1 MVPVACLSVSHKI
14 LIAMKITILYYNTK
28 QKQNYDINKKN
39 REKVIQIISRKMI
52 EMCNTS

>member
-1 MVPVACLSVSHKI
+1 
-14 LIAMKITILYYNTK
+14 MKITILYYNTK